1 MNAMAIA
8 LVSAMGMAVTVVAVL
23 VTWGLVLEA
32 RSNREWHRRGLGR

>member
-32 RSNREWHRRGLGR
+32 RSNREWRS